1 LDDASSRKILPE
13 FIALRDKYDFF
24 TRCQTPELAAEI
36 TVQPRRI
43 PDADFIFGYIGNST
57 SHGIEVEMK
66 PILVRIYQILFVPF
80 RMEKVIV
87 PDVHET
93 LGYVL
98 MLLN

>member
-1 LDDASSRKILPE
+1 MI
-13 FIALRDKYDFF
+13 FF

-66 PILVRIYQILFVPF
+66 PNFGPYLPNPIRTIQDGESN
-80 RMEKVIV
+80 RSRCS
-87 PDVHET
+87 
-93 LGYVL
+93 
-98 MLLN
+98 